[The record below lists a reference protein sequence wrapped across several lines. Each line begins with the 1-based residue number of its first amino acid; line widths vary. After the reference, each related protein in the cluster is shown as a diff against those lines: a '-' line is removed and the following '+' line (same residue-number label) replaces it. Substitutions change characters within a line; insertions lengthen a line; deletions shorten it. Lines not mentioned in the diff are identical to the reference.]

1 MRSAGRGLDEVVDL
15 LGRWGGAA
23 GPADRLQVVTEAARV
38 LRDLPSTDSRVLAR
52 QLVEHG
58 APNAAQKIAQQTG
71 GAVSADQLNDAAY
84 ALLSVDRD
92 ELDGLARELRDPE
105 ERRRIVEAAGVALR
119 DAAGSAPPPAPEGRL
134 AIPPPPGA
142 QPPDGTDPRPA
153 GVDPGDDAGL
163 GDAGP
168 GDAGPGDAGPGDAG
182 PDDPDP
188 GGTDADPGGEGDRPA
203 AASLSPAVAG
213 SPASPKTAAA
223 PFRSSSGAGV
233 APTSRFV
240 DDLAAASNGRE
251 RLTLLDEHHLRL
263 DHRQLI
269 QVLQAVP
276 DGWQRRTVLRRLLAT
291 HRIEP
296 LNNASDVVAAFT
308 RRGDRF
314 AAAASLTRSGIADV
328 VPLLAHLDPAD
339 ARRLRRRYTT

>member
-1 MRSAGRGLDEVVDL
+1 MPSAGRGLDEVVDL

-38 LRDLPSTDSRVLAR
+38 LGDLPSTDSRVLAR
-52 QLVEHG
+52 QLFQHG

-119 DAAGSAPPPAPEGRL
+119 DAAGTAPPPAPEGRL

-142 QPPDGTDPRPA
+142 QPPDGTDPRPDGAEA
-153 GVDPGDDAGL
+153 GGDTGPDDAGS
-163 GDAGP
+163 GDAG
-168 GDAGPGDAGPGDAG
+168 
-182 PDDPDP
+182 P
-188 GGTDADPGGEGDRPA
+188 GGTDADAGGDGVRPV
-203 AASLSPAVAG
+203 AASPSPTVAG
-213 SPASPKTAAA
+213 SSASSQAAA
-223 PFRSSSGAGV
+223 PTRSSSRTGV
-233 APTSRFV
+233 TPTSRFV
-240 DDLAAASNGRE
+240 DDLAAASGGRE
-251 RLTLLDEHHLRL
+251 RLALLDEYHLRL

-276 DGWQRRTVLRRLLAT
+276 DGWQRRTVLRRLLAAR
-291 HRIEP
+291 RIEP
-296 LNNASDVVAAFT
+296 LDDASDVVTAFA

-314 AAAASLTRSGIADV
+314 AVAATLTRSGIADV